1 MAELIKMPK
10 MSDTMTEGVIA
21 AWHKKVGDKVKS
33 GDLLAEVE
41 TDKATMEMES
51 YEDGTLLY
59 IAAEAKSAVPIDG
72 VIAVIGK
79 EGENIDALISQ
90 IKGGSVPTPALE
102 EAKAQAEV
110 PKSEAPA
117 VEAAQAAPA
126 VDLSSIKAE
135 AILMPKMSDTMVEGT
150 IVAWHKKVGDAVK
163 SGELLAEVATDKA
176 TMEMESYEDGTLLH
190 IEVKEGDAV
199 KIDGLI
205 AIIGAKGTDVTAIIN
220 AYKNGGKPSTAPAA
234 VATPAKTETVSAP
247 AVASAP
253 AVDDFSSSDERA
265 KISPLARKIA
275 SDKGIDIRQVKG
287 SGDHGRVVKRDI
299 ENFKAVPEESAPV
312 KGASAPAVSLPS
324 VVGEESFTEVPVSQM
339 RKVIVKRLSESLFT
353 APHFY
358 LTMEINMDKAIEARV
373 SINEVATAKVSFNDM
388 VIRASAA
395 ALRKHPMVNASWQG
409 DKIRVNNHIHIGVAI
424 AIEDGLVVPVVR
436 FADSKS
442 LSHISL
448 EVKELGAKAKSK
460 KIQPADMSGNTFTIS
475 NLGMFGIDEFTSII
489 NSPDACILSVGGIKQ
504 TPIVK
509 NGQIVVGNVMK
520 VTLACDHRVVDGAIG
535 SAFLQTLK
543 SYLEDPVRILA

>member
-79 EGENIDALISQ
+79 DGENIDALISQ
-90 IKGGSVPTPALE
+90 IKGGGVPAPAAAPKA
-102 EAKAQAEV
+102 EAKAEV
-110 PKSEAPA
+110 P
-117 VEAAQAAPA
+117 AQAQAAAPA

-205 AIIGAKGTDVTAIIN
+205 AIIGAKGTDVTPIIN
-220 AYKNGGKPSTAPAA
+220 AYKNGKPSAAPAA
-234 VATPAKTETVSAP
+234 AGKPAESTSAP
-247 AVASAP
+247 AATSAP
-253 AVDDFSSSDERA
+253 TAHASSSSDERA

-299 ENFKAVPEESAPV
+299 ENFKATPAEAAPA
-312 KGASAPAVSLPS
+312 KGSTAPAVSLPN
-324 VVGEESFTEVPVSQM
+324 VVGQESFDEVPVSQM

-358 LTMEINMDKAIEARV
+358 LTMEINMDKAIDARA

-409 DKIRVNNHIHIGVAI
+409 DKIRVNHHIHIGVAI

-509 NGQIVVGNVMK
+509 NGQIVVGNIMK
-520 VTLACDHRVVDGAIG
+520 VTLACDHRVVDGAVG